1 MIRDLAKKFGVLTGL
16 SDHTLGITSPIL
28 AVGFG
33 AKIIEKHF
41 ILDKSIGGPDSSFS
55 LDQKEFSKMV
65 KSVPHNLR
73 LN

>member
-41 ILDKSIGGPDSSFS
+41 ILDKSIGG
-55 LDQKEFSKMV
+55 LDLAF
-65 KSVPHNLR
+65 H
-73 LN
+73 